1 MRIISESDA
10 REQVDTSLQGP
21 TESGRMTSLDGGAPS
36 AMLLRALAETLP
48 ISVEMGMAR
57 AGVDAGPP
65 PKWLVGAI
73 QAVAAHNR
81 QLPSGDIDAGPA
93 PNPLA

>member
-1 MRIISESDA
+1 MRIIIESDA
-10 REQVDTSLQGP
+10 RERGDTSLQGP
-21 TESGRMTSLDGGAPS
+21 TESGRMTSLDGRAPS

-48 ISVEMGMAR
+48 ISTEMGTAR

-73 QAVAAHNR
+73 
-81 QLPSGDIDAGPA
+81 
-93 PNPLA
+93 